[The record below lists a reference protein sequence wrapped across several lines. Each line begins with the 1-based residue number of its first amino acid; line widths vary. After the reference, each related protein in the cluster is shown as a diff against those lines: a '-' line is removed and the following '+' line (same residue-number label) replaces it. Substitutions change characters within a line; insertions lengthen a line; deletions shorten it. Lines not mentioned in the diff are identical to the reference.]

1 MSARTSAATLPATLP
16 ATVVDLGLRRTAPL
30 PGEVLRWSPAAGRAI
45 TRGALALDLASVT
58 PSPPPQLSVL
68 PDQDAQEALRARARR
83 FLQALVEIAG
93 ADRPVSQ
100 LLRWATPEVYAEVAR
115 RADVA
120 VSATDAKDRALTGRP
135 RVVSVHVS
143 QPATDV
149 AEVSGHVRH
158 AGRSRALAAR
168 LEHRRDRWVCTAL
181 QWG

>member
-1 MSARTSAATLPATLP
+1 MSARTSAATLP

-30 PGEVLRWSPAAGRAI
+30 PGEVLRWSPPPGAI
-45 TRGALALDLASVT
+45 TQGALALDLASVT
-58 PSPPPQLSVL
+58 PSPAPQLSVL
-68 PDQDAQEALRARARR
+68 PDQDEQEALRARARR

-115 RADVA
+115 RADTA

-158 AGRSRALAAR
+158 DGRSRALAAR

>member
-1 MSARTSAATLPATLP
+1 MSQTLP

-30 PGEVLRWSPAAGRAI
+30 PGEVLRWPAPPLGAV

-58 PSPPPQLSVL
+58 PSPSPQLSVL
-68 PDQDAQEALRARARR
+68 PDQDAQDALRARARR
-83 FLQALVEIAG
+83 FLQAVVEIAG

-100 LLRWATPEVYAEVAR
+100 LLRWATPEVYADMSR
-115 RADVA
+115 RAA
-120 VSATDAKDRALTGRP
+120 AAASGSDAKDRAHTGRP
-135 RVVSVHVS
+135 RVMSVHVS

-149 AEVSGHVRH
+149 AEVSAHVRH